1 MSYIAIPEE
10 LLEVNIS
17 AAQFRALIHIIK
29 NTYSSGKYAGCCCLG
44 YRILADKCFTDK
56 SAIIKTIRQLE
67 GLGFIEIDKREKFN
81 RSNALRLTL
90 ENGLK
95 RCRSGMA
102 VPERGSFY
110 GCQNTTDNGCQ
121 NTTDNGCQNTT
132 QGCLKTT
139 LGCQNTTPH
148 KDLNFKNLNLKTK
161 TRAQAYEDGCLKPTD
176 TDAESPEKRKT
187 EPDDV
192 ASGRTMPDGD
202 ADTVAKNS
210 AKEVQAAPT
219 QTKLEDFCLVS
230 AFFEVFPEL
239 QSWVNISRIGGY
251 IGLQPIGKIA
261 EKRINIAG
269 GMIREWFEHKGVNLV
284 FIPSTQVL
292 KGQILNLNGR
302 IA

>member
-1 MSYIAIPEE
+1 MFKDYP
-10 LLEVNIS
+10 
-17 AAQFRALIHIIK
+17 
-29 NTYSSGKYAGCCCLG
+29 
-44 YRILADKCFTDK
+44 
-56 SAIIKTIRQLE
+56 
-67 GLGFIEIDKREKFN
+67 
-81 RSNALRLTL
+81 
-90 ENGLK
+90 
-95 RCRSGMA
+95 
-102 VPERGSFY
+102 
-110 GCQNTTDNGCQ
+110 
-121 NTTDNGCQNTT
+121 
-132 QGCLKTT
+132 
-139 LGCQNTTPH
+139 GCQNTTPH

-219 QTKLEDFCLVS
+219 QTELEDLCLVS